1 MYEKFY
7 GLARSP
13 FGVGP
18 DPQFYY
24 GTAKHN
30 EALAN
35 LTYGIRRRKGF
46 VVLTGEVGTGKTLL
60 LRCLLEALR
69 RSKVTHSFIFNPLLS
84 TSDLLRHVVADFGI
98 KAPKT
103 NRADLLLQLNQFLIE
118 VYRSGSTAALLVDEA
133 HLLSAELLEE
143 IRLLSNIETAEHKLL
158 QILLVGQ
165 PELDDILDSPYLR
178 QLKQR
183 VALRCRLEPLDEND
197 VHGYIDRRLQLA
209 GAPGRLLELFPPETL
224 ARIVFYSR
232 GTPRLINNICDA
244 ALVNAYAQHER
255 SVSPAIIEEVA
266 TDLRLGVNGARESHQ
281 ETWLTPAT
289 ATEPDMPAEPQ
300 PTLVT
305 DAETVFELEPQ
316 HAPEPR
322 ARVAFDSGV
331 VFQPHDEQAPTPQE
345 SPGNRRAIMDALLNL
360 AKLLDPDA
368 EQTVMK
374 QQHSSSGVGKHR

>member
-7 GLARSP
+7 GLAQSP

-69 RSKVTHSFIFNPLLS
+69 RSKVTHAFIFNPLLS

-98 KAPKT
+98 KTPKT
-103 NRADLLLQLNQFLIE
+103 NRADLLQQLNQFLTE
-118 VYRSGSTAALLVDEA
+118 VYHSGSTAALLVDEA

-143 IRLLSNIETAEHKLL
+143 IRLLSNIETAQHKLL

-178 QLKQR
+178 QLK
-183 VALRCRLEPLDEND
+183 
-197 VHGYIDRRLQLA
+197 
-209 GAPGRLLELFPPETL
+209 
-224 ARIVFYSR
+224 
-232 GTPRLINNICDA
+232 
-244 ALVNAYAQHER
+244 
-255 SVSPAIIEEVA
+255 
-266 TDLRLGVNGARESHQ
+266 
-281 ETWLTPAT
+281 
-289 ATEPDMPAEPQ
+289 
-300 PTLVT
+300 
-305 DAETVFELEPQ
+305 
-316 HAPEPR
+316 
-322 ARVAFDSGV
+322 
-331 VFQPHDEQAPTPQE
+331 
-345 SPGNRRAIMDALLNL
+345 
-360 AKLLDPDA
+360 
-368 EQTVMK
+368 
-374 QQHSSSGVGKHR
+374 

>member
-7 GLARSP
+7 GLAQNP

-98 KAPKT
+98 KEPKT
-103 NRADLLLQLNQFLIE
+103 NRADLLLQLNQFLVE
-118 VYRSGSTAALLVDEA
+118 VYRRGSTAALLVDEA

-143 IRLLSNIETAEHKLL
+143 IRLLSNIETAQHKLL

-183 VALRCRLEPLDEND
+183 VALRCKLEPLDEND

-209 GAPGRLLELFPPETL
+209 GAPGRMLEIFPPETL

-244 ALVNAYAQHER
+244 ALVNAYAQQER
-255 SVSPAIIEEVA
+255 FVSPSIIEEVA
-266 TDLRLGVNGARESHQ
+266 TDLRLGVNGARESQQ
-281 ETWLTPAT
+281 EAWITPAT
-289 ATEPDMPAEPQ
+289 ATEPELPTQ
-300 PTLVT
+300 PEHAFA
-305 DAETVFELEPQ
+305 DPETVFELEPQ
-316 HAPEPR
+316 SAPEPR
-322 ARVAFDSGV
+322 VVLDPGV
-331 VFQPHDEQAPTPQE
+331 VFPPHDGKAPASQE
-345 SPGNRRAIMDALLNL
+345 NLGNRKAIVDALLQL
-360 AKLLDPDA
+360 AKLLDPDS
-368 EQTVMK
+368 EQPAVK
-374 QQHSSSGVGKHR
+374 QQHSTFGVRNR

>member
-7 GLARSP
+7 GLAQSP
-13 FGVGP
+13 FGVAP

-69 RSKVTHSFIFNPLLS
+69 RSKVTHAFIFNPLLS

-98 KAPKT
+98 KEPKT
-103 NRADLLLQLNQFLIE
+103 NRSDLLLQLNQFLIE

-143 IRLLSNIETAEHKLL
+143 IRLLSNIETAQHKLL

-183 VALRCRLEPLDEND
+183 VALRCRLEPLDENE
-197 VHGYIDRRLQLA
+197 VRGYIDRRLQLA
-209 GAPGRLLELFPPETL
+209 GAPGRLQEIFPPETL

-232 GTPRLINNICDA
+232 GIPRLINNICDA
-244 ALVNAYAQHER
+244 ALVNGYAQQAR

-266 TDLRLGVNGARESHQ
+266 NDLRLGVNGARESHQ
-281 ETWLTPAT
+281 ETWITPAP
-289 ATEPDMPAEPQ
+289 ATEPDRPAAAEPA
-300 PTLVT
+300 LAT
-305 DAETVFELEPQ
+305 DAETVFEMEPQ
-316 HAPEPR
+316 VVLEPR
-322 ARVAFDSGV
+322 ARFMHDPGV
-331 VFQPHDEQAPTPQE
+331 VFQPHNDQAPAPQE
-345 SPGNRRAIMDALLNL
+345 TPGNRKAIMDALHQL

-368 EQTVMK
+368 EQTAI
-374 QQHSSSGVGKHR
+374 QTQHSSSGARNR

>member
-7 GLARSP
+7 GLAQNP

-69 RSKVTHSFIFNPLLS
+69 RSKVTHAFIFNPLLS
-84 TSDLLRHVVADFGI
+84 TNDLLRHVVADFGI
-98 KAPKT
+98 KDPKT
-103 NRADLLLQLNQFLIE
+103 SRADLLLQLHQFLIE

-143 IRLLSNIETAEHKLL
+143 IRLLSNIETAQHKLL

-183 VALRCRLEPLDEND
+183 VALRCKLEPLDEDD
-197 VHGYIDRRLQLA
+197 VHGYIERRLQLA
-209 GAPGRLLELFPPETL
+209 GASGSLLEIFPRKTL

-244 ALVNAYAQHER
+244 ALVNAYALHER
-255 SVSPAIIEEVA
+255 SVSPEIIEEVA
-266 TDLRLGVNGARESHQ
+266 TDLRLGASGASEPHQ
-281 ETWLTPAT
+281 EAWIKPA
-289 ATEPDMPAEPQ
+289 ATEPNTPVEPEPAP
-300 PTLVT
+300 VA
-305 DAETVFELEPQ
+305 DVDNVFELEPQ
-316 HAPEPR
+316 IVLEPR
-322 ARVAFDSGV
+322 SRVVLDPGV
-331 VFQPHDEQAPTPQE
+331 VFSQRDDHAPPPQE
-345 SPGNRRAIMDALLNL
+345 NLGNRKAILDALQQL
-360 AKLLDPDA
+360 AKLIDPDS
-368 EQTVMK
+368 EQTAIK
-374 QQHSSSGVGKHR
+374 QQHSGSGVRNR

>member
-7 GLARSP
+7 GLAQNP
-13 FGVGP
+13 FGVTP

-24 GTAKHN
+24 GTTKHN

-69 RSKVTHSFIFNPLLS
+69 RSKVTHAFIFNPLLS

-98 KAPKT
+98 KEPKT
-103 NRADLLLQLNQFLIE
+103 NRGDLLMQLNQFLIE

-143 IRLLSNIETAEHKLL
+143 IRLLSNIETAQHKLL

-183 VALRCRLEPLDEND
+183 VALRYKLEPLDDSE

-209 GAPGRLLELFPPETL
+209 GAPGRLLEIFPPETL
-224 ARIVFYSR
+224 ARIVFYSH

-244 ALVNAYAQHER
+244 ALVNAYAQQER
-255 SVSPAIIEEVA
+255 FVSPEIIEEVA
-266 TDLRLGVNGARESHQ
+266 NDLRLSTNNTRESHDQ
-281 ETWLTPAT
+281 AWTTPVT
-289 ATEPDMPAEPQ
+289 TQPEVPAEAEPA
-300 PTLVT
+300 LVA
-305 DAETVFELEPQ
+305 DAGTVFELEPQ
-316 HAPEPR
+316 SGSGPQSR
-322 ARVAFDSGV
+322 AALDPGV
-331 VFQPHDEQAPTPQE
+331 VFQPHENQTITMPDNF
-345 SPGNRRAIMDALLNL
+345 GNRKAIVDALLQL
-360 AKLLDPDA
+360 AKLLDPDVEKTA
-368 EQTVMK
+368 MK
-374 QQHSSSGVGKHR
+374 QQHSSSGVSNR

>member
-7 GLARSP
+7 GFAQNP

-84 TSDLLRHVVADFGI
+84 TNDLLRRVVADFGI
-98 KAPKT
+98 KEPKN
-103 NRADLLLQLNQFLIE
+103 NRADLLLQLHQFLIE

-143 IRLLSNIETAEHKLL
+143 IRLLSNIETAQHKLL

-183 VALRCRLEPLDEND
+183 VALRCRLDPLDEIE
-197 VHGYIDRRLQLA
+197 VHGYIERRLKLA
-209 GAPGRLLELFPPETL
+209 GAPGRALELFPPETM
-224 ARIVFYSR
+224 ARIVFYSH

-244 ALVNAYAQHER
+244 ALVNAYAQQEI
-255 SVSPAIIEEVA
+255 SVSAAIIEEVA
-266 TDLRLGVNGARESHQ
+266 ADLRLGANGARESHQ
-281 ETWLTPAT
+281 ESWITPTKAE
-289 ATEPDMPAEPQ
+289 EPDRSAEPE
-300 PTLVT
+300 PAPIA
-305 DAETVFELEPQ
+305 DPESVFELEPQ
-316 HAPEPR
+316 LVLETRTR
-322 ARVAFDSGV
+322 AALDPGV
-331 VFQPHDEQAPTPQE
+331 VFPQHDDQAPVPRE
-345 SPGNRRAIMDALLNL
+345 PLGNRKAIMDTLLQL
-360 AKLLDPDA
+360 AKLIDPDS
-368 EQTVMK
+368 EQTAIR
-374 QQHSSSGVGKHR
+374 QQHSSSGVRTR

>member
-1 MYEKFY
+1 MYEKFF
-7 GLARSP
+7 GLARNP

-24 GTAKHN
+24 GTVKHN

-69 RSKVTHSFIFNPLLS
+69 RSKVTHAFVFDPLLS

-98 KAPKT
+98 KDPKT
-103 NRADLLLQLNQFLIE
+103 NRADLLMQLNQFLIE

-143 IRLLSNIETAEHKLL
+143 IRLLSNIETTQHKLL

-183 VALRCRLEPLDEND
+183 VALRYKLEPLDESE

-209 GAPGRLLELFPPETL
+209 GAPGRMLEIFPPETL
-224 ARIVFYSR
+224 ARIVAYSH

-244 ALVNAYAQHER
+244 ALVNAYAQQER
-255 SVSPAIIEEVA
+255 FVKAETVDEVA
-266 TDLRLGVNGARESHQ
+266 RDLRLSTNNGQSQQQAWTTSA
-281 ETWLTPAT
+281 TPQPVAT
-289 ATEPDMPAEPQ
+289 AKAEPV
-300 PTLVT
+300 LET
-305 DAETVFELEPQ
+305 DAEAVFELEPQ
-316 HAPEPR
+316 AASAPQPHAALEP
-322 ARVAFDSGV
+322 GV
-331 VFQPHDEQAPTPQE
+331 VFPRHESQPIPLPENFAD
-345 SPGNRRAIMDALLNL
+345 RRAIVDTLLQL
-360 AKLLDPDA
+360 AKLLDPDL
-368 EQTVMK
+368 EKTTMK
-374 QQHSSSGVGKHR
+374 KQHSSSGVSNR

>member
-7 GLARSP
+7 GLAQSP
-13 FGVGP
+13 FGVAP

-46 VVLTGEVGTGKTLL
+46 VVLTGEVGTGKTLM
-60 LRCLLEALR
+60 LRCLLDALR
-69 RSKVTHSFIFNPLLS
+69 RSKVTHAFVFNPLLS

-98 KAPKT
+98 KDPKP
-103 NRADLLLQLNQFLIE
+103 NRADLLMQLNQFLLG

-143 IRLLSNIETAEHKLL
+143 IRLLSNFETAQHKLL

-183 VALRCRLEPLDEND
+183 VALRYKLEPLDETE

-209 GAPGRLLELFPPETL
+209 GAPGRLLEIFPRETL

-244 ALVNAYAQHER
+244 AMVNAYAQQQR
-255 SVSPAIIEEVA
+255 FVSPEIIEEIA
-266 TDLRLGVNGARESHQ
+266 NDLRLGTGPRESYRQVSTHVA
-281 ETWLTPAT
+281 TPPEA
-289 ATEPDMPAEPQ
+289 APA
-300 PTLVT
+300 LAT
-305 DAETVFELEPQ
+305 DAGTVFEFDSQLVSGPQ
-316 HAPEPR
+316 PR
-322 ARVAFDSGV
+322 AALDQGT
-331 VFQPHDEQAPTPQE
+331 VFQPHEDQAIALPE
-345 SPGNRRAIMDALLNL
+345 GFGNRKMIVDTLLQL
-360 AKLLDPDA
+360 AKLLDPDVEKTA
-368 EQTVMK
+368 MK
-374 QQHSSSGVGKHR
+374 QQHSSSGGANR

>member
-7 GLARSP
+7 GFAQNP

-69 RSKVTHSFIFNPLLS
+69 RSKVTHAFIFNPLLS
-84 TSDLLRHVVADFGI
+84 TNDLLRRVVADFGI
-98 KAPKT
+98 KEPKT
-103 NRADLLLQLNQFLIE
+103 NRADLLLQLHQFLME

-143 IRLLSNIETAEHKLL
+143 IRLLSNIKTAQHKLL

-183 VALRCRLEPLDEND
+183 VALRCRRDPLDENE
-197 VHGYIDRRLQLA
+197 VHGYIERRLKLA
-209 GAPGRLLELFPPETL
+209 GAPGRALEIFPPETL
-224 ARIVFYSR
+224 ARIVFYSH

-244 ALVNAYAQHER
+244 ALVNAYAQHE
-255 SVSPAIIEEVA
+255 SFVSPAIIEEVA
-266 TDLRLGVNGARESHQ
+266 TDLRLGANGAHESHQ
-281 ETWLTPAT
+281 ESWITPTT
-289 ATEPDMPAEPQ
+289 ATEPNRSVEPEPAPAA
-300 PTLVT
+300 
-305 DAETVFELEPQ
+305 DAESVFELEPQ
-316 HAPEPR
+316 LVLEPR
-322 ARVAFDSGV
+322 TRAVLDPGV
-331 VFQPHDEQAPTPQE
+331 VFQQHDDQAPAPHE
-345 SPGNRRAIMDALLNL
+345 NPGNRKAILDALLQL
-360 AKLLDPDA
+360 AKLIDPDS
-368 EQTVMK
+368 EQTAIK
-374 QQHSSSGVGKHR
+374 QQHSSTGVRTR